1 MPGKPWT
8 DEEDAIIERIYRA
21 YNGRGA
27 WARAAAKQLPGRTR
41 DTVSKRWGAIKD
53 NPRRVATITDEGD
66 TKIVEWAPRER
77 ITSLDQLLKI
87 AKIDPDV
94 WEVEKHVVNKWEVGT
109 ADRKMWRPGA
119 EKGER
124 FDTKVVVEPLFQVK
138 AWLKRKVPA
147 RQINLLTQ
155 LLDDIRHEKRRPKA
169 PAFIRSRTRSSGFL
183 FEFPP
188 FDLHLG
194 KLAWAEETVTNYDMK
209 YGTELFTGARDYL
222 LDRALAI
229 SGGKLERTLTV
240 FGNDASHADSKKG
253 ETTGGTRM
261 DMDSRY
267 TKVYRRLCEL
277 HRDAILRLREVAPVD
292 VVIVPGNHDELTSF
306 HLGEYLAAY
315 FHHDRH
321 VRVNNSARLRKYY
334 DFGINLFG
342 FAHGDAERVNELPLL
357 MAREVPALWAKCAS
371 REWHI
376 GHKHIEEKWE
386 ASSRRRV
393 TALEQDLF
401 SDKGI
406 RIRRLASLSGHDAW
420 HTKHGYTDRRACDA
434 FVFHR
439 EAGFTAHLSFNVD
452 HFTGKAA
459 KGQKAA

>member
-1 MPGKPWT
+1 MAGNPWR
-8 DEEDAIIERIYRA
+8 EAEDAIIRRVVAQY
-21 YNGRGA
+21 GGKGP
-27 WARAAAKQLPGRTR
+27 WARAAAQQLPGRTA
-41 DTVSKRWGAIKD
+41 DTISKRWGAIKGR
-53 NPRRVATITDEGD
+53 PATRA
-66 TKIVEWAPRER
+66 KIVETGDTATVEWTPRER
-77 ITSLDQLLKI
+77 IVSLDQLLTM
-87 AKIDPDV
+87 AQVDRTL
-94 WEVEKHVVNKWEVGT
+94 WEVEKHVVNKWEMGAKHPVTGALLT
-109 ADRKMWRPGA
+109 A
-119 EKGER
+119 
-124 FDTKVVVEPLFQVK
+124 PLIQVK
-138 AWLKRKVPA
+138 AWLKRKASEREV
-147 RQINLLTQ
+147 NLLTQ
-155 LLDDIRHEKRRPKA
+155 LLDDIRRTNRRPKA
-169 PAFIRSRTRSSGFL
+169 PAFIRSRMRSRGFL

-194 KLAWAEETVTNYDMK
+194 KLAWREETVTNYDANH
-209 YGTELFTGARDYL
+209 GEQLFTGARDYL
-222 LDRALAI
+222 LDRALAV
-229 SGGKLERTLTV
+229 SGGTLERVLCV
-240 FGNDASHADSKKG
+240 FGNDVSHADSKKG

-261 DMDSRY
+261 DMDSRFI
-267 TKVYRRLCEL
+267 KVYRRICEL
-277 HRDAILRLREVAPVD
+277 HRQAILRLREVAPVD
-292 VVIVPGNHDELTSF
+292 IVVVPGNHDELTSF

-315 FHHDRH
+315 FHHDKH

-342 FAHGDAERVNELPLL
+342 FAHGDAERVTELPLL
-357 MAREVPALWAKCAS
+357 MAREVPALWAKCPS

-393 TALEQDLF
+393 TPLEQDLF

-452 HFTGKAA
+452 HFTGHPHR
-459 KGQKAA
+459 GQKAA